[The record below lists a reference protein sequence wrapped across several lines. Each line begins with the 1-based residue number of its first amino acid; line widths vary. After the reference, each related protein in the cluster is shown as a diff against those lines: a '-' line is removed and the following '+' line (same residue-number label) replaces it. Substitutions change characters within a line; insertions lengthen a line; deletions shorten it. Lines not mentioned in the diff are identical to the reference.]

1 MRTLLLDGDIIC
13 YLSSIENEV
22 AEEVEPGYWT
32 WHCDFNKV
40 QSSVENTLAYFL
52 DVLEADDYII
62 CLSDYKSSFRKQLY
76 PQYKEQRSRNKKPL
90 TLKVV
95 REWLINEKGGLV
107 YPSLEGDDVMGILAT
122 NNSISNPLIVSL
134 DKDMKTIPCQLYKN
148 HEEGVVTITESEAD
162 YWHLYQTLTGDT
174 TDGYPGAR
182 GVGPVA
188 AKKALGESPNWNTVL
203 SLYKKAGFDEEFAL
217 TQARMARILRASDW
231 DEETQT
237 VKLWTPT
244 N

>member
-1 MRTLLLDGDIIC
+1 MRTLLLDGDILC
-13 YLSSIENEV
+13 YLNSFQHEI
-22 AEEVEPGYWT
+22 ATEVEPGYWT
-32 WHCDFNKV
+32 WYCDFNKV
-40 QSSVENTLAYFL
+40 QFSVEEALAYFM
-52 DVLEADDYII
+52 DTLEADDYII
-62 CLSDYKSSFRKQLY
+62 CLSDYEKSFRKELL
-76 PQYKEQRSRNKKPL
+76 PSYKEQRLRNKKPL
-90 TLKVV
+90 TLKAV
-95 REWLINEKGGLV
+95 RQWLIDEKGAV
-107 YPSLEGDDVMGILAT
+107 IYPSLEGDDVMGILAT
-122 NNSISNPLIVSL
+122 SGTISNPLIVSL
-134 DKDMKTIPCQLYKN
+134 DKDMKTIPCQLYRN
-148 HEEGVVTITESEAD
+148 HEEGVITITEEEAD

-188 AKKALGESPNWNTVL
+188 AKKALSDSPSWNTVL

-237 VKLWTPT
+237 VKLWTPM